1 MKITKRIFANRMNNM
16 KNFRIQSFTVLMALL
31 GLFQAFESVAQVTGS
46 NINGSATENV
56 DADQLNTITT
66 AVPFLL
72 ISPDSRHGA
81 MGDAGVATSADLN
94 ALHWNASKL
103 AFIEEKYGFS
113 MGYTPW
119 LRNLV
124 PDISL
129 TTFNFF
135 YNYSK
140 VLTFAGG
147 VKYFSLGDIQFTDN
161 TGQNL
166 NQFRP
171 NEFALNGTVAAKL
184 SDRLSGGVSFKYVH
198 SNLTGGITVAGTDT
212 KPGQTVASDISLYY
226 QSEKFKIKDRKAEW
240 AAGMSINNIGG
251 KVSYSSTT
259 ERDFLPINLRIGP
272 RFTYHID
279 KYNKVSIN
287 TDFNKLLV
295 PTPPIPLTEVNAQG
309 QIVPVR
315 NGNNIVIGAGKDPNR
330 PVVEG
335 MVGSF
340 GDAPGNILRDES
352 GNPLLSAD
360 GQSYQVEGG
369 SVFREEMREVSVGT
383 GIEYWYDDLFAIRTG
398 YFWEHELKGNR
409 KYVTL
414 GAGLRY
420 KVLGLDFSYL
430 IPAYFGQRGVQ
441 SPLQN
446 TLRFTLIFN
455 FNEDKSGSAV
465 PAGVTGGA

>member
-1 MKITKRIFANRMNNM
+1 MEIIKKNNLVALL
-16 KNFRIQSFTVLMALL
+16 IAGVLTVL
-31 GLFQAFESVAQVTGS
+31 GYTSSGQVSQGTISTGE
-46 NINGSATENV
+46 INGSQ
-56 DADQLNTITT
+56 ADEARLNTITT

-81 MGDAGVATSADLN
+81 MGDAGVATSPDIN
-94 ALHWNASKL
+94 AMHWNASKL
-103 AFIEEKYGFS
+103 AFIDDKYGFA

-129 TTFNFF
+129 SYFTFF
-135 YNYSK
+135 YNLNK
-140 VLTFAGG
+140 IITFGG
-147 VKYFSLGDIQFTDN
+147 GIKYFSLGDIQFTDN
-161 TGQNL
+161 TGANL
-166 NQFRP
+166 TQFRP
-171 NEFALNGTVAAKL
+171 NEFAINGSVAAKF
-184 SDRLSGGVSFKYVH
+184 SDNFSGGVSFKYIH
-198 SNLTGGITVAGTDT
+198 SNLTGGITVAGADT

-226 QSEKFKIKDRKAEW
+226 QSEKFKLGDRKAEW

-251 KVSYSSTT
+251 KVSYSNST
-259 ERDFLPINLRIGP
+259 EKDFLPINLRIGP

-279 KYNKVSIN
+279 KYNKISIH

-295 PTPPIPLTEVNAQG
+295 PTPPTYLRDA
-309 QIVPVR
+309 
-315 NGNNIVIGAGKDPNR
+315 NGNFVTEGNNFIIGAGKDPNR

-340 GDAPGNILRDES
+340 GDAPGNVIRDEN
-352 GNPLLSAD
+352 GDAIITGD
-360 GQSYQVEGG
+360 GTYEIEQG
-369 SVFREEMREVSVGT
+369 SVFREEMREINFGT
-383 GIEYWYDDLFAIRTG
+383 GLEYWYDDLFAIRTG

-409 KYVTL
+409 KYFTL

-465 PAGVTGGA
+465 PAGGAAGGGA

>member
-1 MKITKRIFANRMNNM
+1 MMMKGYK
-16 KNFRIQSFTVLMALL
+16 IQSLSTLVTLVSLILTFSI
-31 GLFQAFESVAQVTGS
+31 QAQVTGN
-46 NINGSATENV
+46 NINGSATNP
-56 DADQLNTITT
+56 DDDRLNTITT

-81 MGDAGVATSADLN
+81 LGDAGAATSPDIN
-94 ALHWNASKL
+94 AMHWNASKL
-103 AFIEEKYGFS
+103 AFMDQKYGFA

-129 TTFNFF
+129 SYFTFY
-135 YNYSK
+135 YNLNK
-140 VLTFAGG
+140 ILTFGGG

-171 NEFALNGTVAAKL
+171 NEFAINGTVAAKL
-184 SDRLSGGVSFKYVH
+184 SDNLSGGVSFKYIH

-212 KPGQTVASDISLYY
+212 KPGQTVASDLSLYY
-226 QSEKFKIKDRKAEW
+226 QSDKFKIADRKAEW

-251 KVSYSSTT
+251 KVSYSNTT

-279 KYNKVSIN
+279 KYNKVSIH
-287 TDFNKLLV
+287 TDVNKLLV
-295 PTPPIPLTEVNAQG
+295 PTPPIPLTELNDQG
-309 QIVPVR
+309 QLVVVR
-315 NGNNIVIGAGKDPNR
+315 NGDDIEIGAGKDPNR

-340 GDAPGNILRDES
+340 NDAPGNIIRDEA
-352 GNPLLSAD
+352 GNPVLNAD
-360 GQSYQVEGG
+360 GTYEVERG
-369 SVFREEMREVSVGT
+369 SVFREEMRELSVGT

-409 KYVTL
+409 KYFTL

-465 PAGVTGGA
+465 PAGGTGGA

>member
-1 MKITKRIFANRMNNM
+1 MIIRKLKIGFWLPILIMATLT
-16 KNFRIQSFTVLMALL
+16 QSNVY
-31 GLFQAFESVAQVTGS
+31 AQVSGGNSISTSEIGGQ
-46 NINGSATENV
+46 N
-56 DADQLNTITT
+56 ADEAQLNTITT

-81 MGDAGVATSADLN
+81 MGDAGVATSADIN
-94 ALHWNASKL
+94 SMHWNASKL
-103 AFIEEKYGFS
+103 AFIDEKYGFA

-119 LRNLV
+119 LRKLV

-129 TTFNFF
+129 SYFTFF

-140 VLTFAGG
+140 VLTFGG
-147 VKYFSLGDIQFTDN
+147 GIKYFSLGDIQFTDN

-171 NEFALNGTVAAKL
+171 NEFAINGSVAAKL
-184 SDRLSGGVSFKYVH
+184 SDNLSGGVSFKYIH
-198 SNLTGGITVAGTDT
+198 SNLTGGITVAGANT

-226 QSEKFKIKDRKAEW
+226 QSEKFKLGDRKAEW

-251 KVSYSSTT
+251 KVSYSNST
-259 ERDFLPINLRIGP
+259 EKDFLPINLRIGP

-279 KYNKVSIN
+279 KYNKISIN

-295 PTPPIPLTEVNAQG
+295 PTPPVYLRDA
-309 QIVPVR
+309 
-315 NGNNIVIGAGKDPNR
+315 NGNFVTDGDNLVIGAGKDPNR

-340 GDAPGNILRDES
+340 NDAPGNIVRDDNGDPIINDDKYE
-352 GNPLLSAD
+352 
-360 GQSYQVEGG
+360 VEKG
-369 SVFREEMREVSVGT
+369 SVFKEEMREVSVGT

-465 PAGVTGGA
+465 PAAGGTGGA